1 MFNLK
6 EMALQKVFEQEMK
19 MIRDMS
25 SVFNPGLICQRA
37 SSGKYLEL
45 GTLSSL
51 KFILHMPQN
60 RASILVGRKRWKT
73 YIIKVHRMD
82 IE

>member
-6 EMALQKVFEQEMK
+6 EMALQKVFEQEIK

-51 KFILHMPQN
+51 KFILHMP
-60 RASILVGRKRWKT
+60 
-73 YIIKVHRMD
+73 
-82 IE
+82 